1 MKKIFSFLAI
11 IISMMLMAGCK
22 KYTDITPKG
31 QNLLDKVSDLDL
43 LLNVSHSGQPWT
55 YQKQTMLIN
64 DNYLYAANVPNAIS
78 GVQSLN
84 KIALTYDE
92 AGDRAGLTP
101 TDFPYEGLYGTIS
114 KVANVVI
121 TMGDQASGDAQLMK
135 QLKAEAYILRAF
147 LHYRLVNIYAKA
159 YDPATAAADGGIPYV
174 DDLKFGELNRKN
186 TVKEVYD
193 KILNDV
199 NTGLALDALP
209 NLPKNSMR
217 IGKGFG
223 YGVKAQVLLSMRDY
237 AGALEAVNEAL
248 KYNSTLED
256 HRPYMAITPRSA
268 RALTRVGLTAAD
280 NVFYAFG
287 SNIDPSLFTASP
299 EVLTN
304 YEPGNIVR
312 DQTDT
317 YSLAFG
323 MLYVGLPDSPAWLAI
338 GYQGNSSGMTTS
350 DLVLIKAECL
360 IRTGKIGD
368 GMTEIEKIRIR
379 RTDPAVYNQLN
390 VTTEAQAMAVLQRTS
405 RIEFIFTIR
414 NFINIKRWNMEG
426 KYPMTITRTV
436 SGNTFTLKPNS
447 KLYIY
452 PFPQSA
458 TQFNETLTQNY

>member
-1 MKKIFSFLAI
+1 
-11 IISMMLMAGCK
+11 
-22 KYTDITPKG
+22 
-31 QNLLDKVSDLDL
+31 
-43 LLNVSHSGQPWT
+43 
-55 YQKQTMLIN
+55 
-64 DNYLYAANVPNAIS
+64 
-78 GVQSLN
+78 
-84 KIALTYDE
+84 
-92 AGDRAGLTP
+92 
-101 TDFPYEGLYGTIS
+101 
-114 KVANVVI
+114 
-121 TMGDQASGDAQLMK
+121 MGDQASGDMQLMK

-159 YDPATAAADGGIPYV
+159 YDPATAASDGGIPYV

-193 KILNDV
+193 KIMNDI

-209 NLPKNSMR
+209 NLPRNSMR

-299 EVLTN
+299 EVLSN

-312 DQTDT
+312 DHTDT
-317 YSLAFG
+317 YNLAFG
-323 MLYVGLPDSPAWLAI
+323 MIYVGLPDSPAWIAI
-338 GYQGNSSGMTTS
+338 GYQGNSSGMTTA

-360 IRTGKIGD
+360 IRAGKVGD

-379 RTDPAVYNQLN
+379 RIDPAVYAQFN

-436 SGNTFTLKPNS
+436 SGKTYTLQPNS